1 MAKWIFE
8 NKEWLFSGVGV
19 VILVGLW
26 ALGRRLYKVWKEKH
40 LVASSKIVTE
50 APVPAESGTYVTL
63 NGMERITLPRDMPES
78 GKYEQWVGNMRMSNR
93 DGQLVGVVANF
104 GHPAERF
111 DSEEKFIFPQ
121 VLPKYLDVGDNKKP
135 LVDEDYVQFEF
146 LPAQDGR
153 RIWFQAAREGVLST
167 EVWRSWN
174 QVPWDWLLVEAYS
187 SLVCLQDD
195 RILRVFQSHG
205 IVQAALT
212 LGNLVGRG
220 GVTTDSRV
228 TTRGLR
234 VGDLM
239 APDHEV
245 LGEWP
250 RNPAV
255 QYECGSIMKAD
266 PWECAKAFVKRALI
280 KTGVLQF
287 EKRLE
292 TVNKDIFLN
301 LYFETPGEF
310 RRPPASG
317 A

>member
-8 NKEWLFSGVGV
+8 NKEWLYSGVGV

-104 GHPAERF
+104 GHSAERF

-121 VLPKYLDVGDNKKP
+121 VLPKYLDVGDYKKP

-146 LPAQDGR
+146 LPTQDGR

-174 QVPWDWLLVEAYS
+174 QVPWDWLLVEAYL

-220 GVTTDSRV
+220 DR
-228 TTRGLR
+228 
-234 VGDLM
+234 
-239 APDHEV
+239 
-245 LGEWP
+245 
-250 RNPAV
+250 
-255 QYECGSIMKAD
+255 K
-266 PWECAKAFVKRALI
+266 
-280 KTGVLQF
+280 
-287 EKRLE
+287 
-292 TVNKDIFLN
+292 
-301 LYFETPGEF
+301 
-310 RRPPASG
+310 
-317 A
+317 